1 MFGYGEW
8 CACASW
14 RLRKHLTEGHTP
26 NRYFT
31 PYHLGMHFPWKSCAQ
46 QIRPI
51 QEFAASPPA
60 RRLKYFI
67 VYLKFGTQL
76 PGYPALDLL
85 AVATRLGLSYDVPIA
100 AATNPMGE
108 FGEKFRKAREKKE
121 LSLDDVS
128 NVTKISSR
136 MLRAIEE
143 EHFDDLPGGV
153 FNKGFIRAYAKH
165 LGLDS
170 EEAVTD
176 YLASLRQAQID
187 AQEVW
192 DAQPSGPARSGSN
205 GKARPKEAAK
215 VAPKPATGKAP
226 APVEIEELPELQLPR
241 AEDVHP
247 ARKQFANQRS
257 SGTPWRIVLAA
268 ALVAGLGISLWVRH
282 SIRTHA
288 ADTSTTN
295 LRSAPAQA
303 AVPALAS
310 APVAA
315 TSPLASEPANSKA
328 AVNPTAPQPA
338 ANSSAEPAPQPS
350 PDQRKADSSDVT
362 VTNLEKSPAKPAQ
375 KTALAL
381 SLVIRA
387 AENSWVSASADGQLV
402 TEETL
407 IAPAHTSVRA
417 AREISVR
424 VGNAAGVS
432 FIFNGQEIAAQGAEA
447 EVRNYTF
454 DSGGMHT
461 SSAITAVP

>member
-1 MFGYGEW
+1 M
-8 CACASW
+8 
-14 RLRKHLTEGHTP
+14 RLLAPPETPTEGHTP
-26 NRYFT
+26 SRYFA
-31 PYHLGMHFPWKSCAQ
+31 PYQLRMHFPGKSCASKT
-46 QIRPI
+46 RPI
-51 QEFAASPPA
+51 QEFAASAPAAPPPIA
-60 RRLKYFI
+60 RVHLN
-67 VYLKFGTQL
+67 LGPQL
-76 PGYPALDLL
+76 SGYPALDLL
-85 AVATRLGLSYDVPIA
+85 AVATRLGLSYDVPIP

-192 DAQPSGPARSGSN
+192 DPQPPSPAPSGKN
-205 GKARPKEAAK
+205 GKPGPKDASKAA
-215 VAPKPATGKAP
+215 AKPATGKAP
-226 APVEIEELPELQLPR
+226 APVEIEELPDLQLPR
-241 AEDVHP
+241 AQDVHA
-247 ARKQFANQRS
+247 ARKEFLNQSS

-282 SIRTHA
+282 SSRTHA
-288 ADTSTTN
+288 AGTSNTSVPAT
-295 LRSAPAQA
+295 AVAQA
-303 AVPALAS
+303 AVPAPVS
-310 APVAA
+310 APVSA
-315 TSPLASEPANSKA
+315 TSPPTASATSTSRA
-328 AVNPTAPQPA
+328 AVNPTAPPA
-338 ANSSAEPAPQPS
+338 TTNSPAQTSPQPS
-350 PDQRKADSSDVT
+350 PKPPEPDATDVT
-362 VTNLEKSPAKPAQ
+362 VTNLGKSSSKPAQ

-387 AENSWVSASADGQLV
+387 TENSWVSASADGQLV

-407 IAPAHTSVRA
+407 IAPAHTSIRA

-432 FIFNGQEIAAQGAEA
+432 FIFNGQEIATQGAEA

-454 DSGGMHT
+454 DSSGMHIA
-461 SSAITAVP
+461 SPVTAVP